1 MLTVVGTERK
11 ILTLFHLIMVELCPC
26 AESCPKVTLKPNKPH
41 MTKERY
47 NYLMNS
53 LGAELTEEEIQQGY
67 HFCQDYDGL
76 LVGPESP
83 EIQNCTCE

>member
-1 MLTVVGTERK
+1 
-11 ILTLFHLIMVELCPC
+11 
-26 AESCPKVTLKPNKPH
+26 

-47 NYLMNS
+47 TELMNS
-53 LGAELTEEEIQQGY
+53 LDAELTEDELKKGY

-83 EIQNCTCE
+83 EIQTCTCD

>member
-1 MLTVVGTERK
+1 MQRMPQ
-11 ILTLFHLIMVELCPC
+11 IHPQ
-26 AESCPKVTLKPNKPH
+26 N

-47 NYLMNS
+47 TELMNS
-53 LGAELTEEEIQQGY
+53 LDAELTEDELKKGY

-83 EIQNCTCE
+83 EIQTCTCD